1 MIKSNLK
8 LAFAKFCL
16 AFTLIAIFGDLKNWA
31 GIFQNASSSG
41 WSHGSYAET
50 IIVATILFL
59 SDKIRDYDDRAAS
72 AKSQPE

>member
-1 MIKSNLK
+1 MIKSNLR

-31 GIFQNASSSG
+31 GIFQNSSSLG
-41 WSHGSYAET
+41 WSPGRYAET

-59 SDKIRDYDDRAAS
+59 SDKIRDYDNRLS
-72 AKSQPE
+72 SSESQPE

>member
-16 AFTLIAIFGDLKNWA
+16 AFTLISIFGDLNNWA
-31 GIFQNASSSG
+31 GIFQNSSSSG
-41 WSHGSYAET
+41 WSPEKYAET

-59 SDKIRDYDDRAAS
+59 SDKIRDYDHRLS
-72 AKSQPE
+72 SSESQPE